1 MDRFADGIFGPFI
14 QELGILTQFAC
25 LLRRYEK
32 GRLKTLY
39 IGFQRPL
46 PYLEANL
53 ISDCLDD
60 FFEVRHG
67 AVSAL
72 AAAVWENGG

>member
-1 MDRFADGIFGPFI
+1 MHWMDRFADGIFGPFI

-39 IGFQRPL
+39 IGFQTT
-46 PYLEANL
+46 
-53 ISDCLDD
+53 
-60 FFEVRHG
+60 F
-67 AVSAL
+67 AVS
-72 AAAVWENGG
+72 

>member
-1 MDRFADGIFGPFI
+1 MYQAAAPTCLGCTQKIGSHRMDRFADGIFGPFI

-39 IGFQRPL
+39 IGFQTT
-46 PYLEANL
+46 
-53 ISDCLDD
+53 
-60 FFEVRHG
+60 F
-67 AVSAL
+67 AVS
-72 AAAVWENGG
+72 